1 MSYMEFQPTFE
12 EKVKRE
18 TYLENILTCATD
30 LILKDK
36 LADSGILDDLR
47 QKGSASH
54 NNTCS
59 HCRRN
64 FILDKQQ
71 IVMFRCGHN
80 FHKMCIKE
88 ESKGQT
94 KGKSKQQQPIEITI
108 RDLADAFAI
117 TEENAGVE

>member
-47 QKGSASH
+47 LKGSASH
-54 NNTCS
+54 NNTCN

-88 ESKGQT
+88 ESNGQC
-94 KGKSKQQQPIEITI
+94 SLCFNEY
-108 RDLADAFAI
+108 DHF
-117 TEENAGVE
+117 

>member
-54 NNTCS
+54 KETIDVRTCDEFWGSCACVNN
-59 HCRRN
+59 
-64 FILDKQQ
+64 
-71 IVMFRCGHN
+71 
-80 FHKMCIKE
+80 
-88 ESKGQT
+88 
-94 KGKSKQQQPIEITI
+94 
-108 RDLADAFAI
+108 
-117 TEENAGVE
+117 